1 MKPPIVVFT
10 VVGSRSENCDSN
22 FANVL
27 VKNDIFQDL
36 GFGHET
42 CIKMLN
48 VTFPQELDGA
58 LFLDPSKSMKLSLS
72 AVQKEPMVE
81 LGSKYSIVY
90 MIMKGLLFTV
100 IHTEV
105 LLNT

>member
-1 MKPPIVVFT
+1 M
-10 VVGSRSENCDSN
+10 GSRSENCDSD
-22 FANVL
+22 FANFL

-48 VTFPQELDGA
+48 VTLPQEFDGT
-58 LFLDPSKSMKLSLS
+58 LFLDPSKSMKLPLS
-72 AVQKEPMVE
+72 AVQKEPIVE

-90 MIMKGLLFTV
+90 IIRKSLLFTI

-105 LLNT
+105 LLKQVHISV